1 MVFVLL
7 VRIFR
12 ILLLIILSFLISLLF
27 GVLRIIL
34 PFIGL
39 LSYIFCFLIFSSFL
53 SRCFYLGS
61 IRKAM
66 ESGELVV
73 EVLCYSLLVLLQ
85 LMGVVVVVT
94 LVLVTFTGHKSNKQ
108 INQKHLHVR

>member
-12 ILLLIILSFLISLLF
+12 ILLLIIIIRFLISLLF
-27 GVLRIIL
+27 GVLIIIL

-39 LSYIFCFLIFSSFL
+39 FSYIFCFLIFSSFL
-53 SRCFYLGS
+53 SRCFHLGS
-61 IRKAM
+61 IRIAM

-73 EVLCYSLLVLLQ
+73 EVLCYSLLVLLM
-85 LMGVVVVVT
+85 L
-94 LVLVTFTGHKSNKQ
+94 
-108 INQKHLHVR
+108 